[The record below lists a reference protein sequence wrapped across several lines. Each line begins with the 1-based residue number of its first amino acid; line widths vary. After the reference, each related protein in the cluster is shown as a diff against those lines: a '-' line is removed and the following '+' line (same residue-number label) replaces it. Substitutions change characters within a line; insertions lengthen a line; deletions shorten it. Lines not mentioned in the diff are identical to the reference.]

1 MKESVFLSHG
11 SVTPSLTAP
20 IRRMSLLLVVNL
32 LYLVDPETHI
42 LPYYLSLCPVGER
55 TCSSNQFTCPTWY
68 PGHPRCVPL
77 NAVCDRVNDCGDGS
91 DELNCKYDTCSSS
104 QFTCGNGAC
113 IPASYTCD
121 GSNDCLDGSDEADS
135 LCVTLQ
141 PTCSPQQYMC
151 SSGECIDLHKV
162 CNGQKDCQDNSDEK
176 GCENPCSSH
185 HLTCSHLC
193 LIAPGGQQASCECP
207 DHFIGIALGFQIQ
220 CVADCSS
227 TQFRC
232 GDNEKCVPI
241 WWKCDGQSDCGDGS
255 DEPQT
260 CPPRYCRIGQFQ
272 CRDGNCTFPGFLCDG
287 HPDCPDSSDEDAALC
302 SDHRCEVNQFQCK
315 NKKCIPVSWHCDGF
329 TDCSDGS
336 DEDAETC
343 AQKTC
348 RPGEFKCANGRCLPS
363 SYVCDAQD
371 DCGDGSDEPFETCS
385 KYQNGSGEGLVLLE
399 RLACSC
405 TFRSHLSF
413 IFLSLLSGSRIQV

>member
-1 MKESVFLSHG
+1 LLGKCVETLDIENC
-11 SVTPSLTAP
+11 TEN
-20 IRRMSLLLVVNL
+20 LLL
-32 LYLVDPETHI
+32 T
-42 LPYYLSLCPVGER
+42 ER
-55 TCSSNQFTCPTWY
+55 TPDY
-68 PGHPRCVPL
+68 L
-77 NAVCDRVNDCGDGS
+77 ACDRVNDCGDGS

-141 PTCSPQQYMC
+141 PTCSPQQ
-151 SSGECIDLHKV
+151 
-162 CNGQKDCQDNSDEK
+162 
-176 GCENPCSSH
+176 
-185 HLTCSHLC
+185 
-193 LIAPGGQQASCECP
+193 
-207 DHFIGIALGFQIQ
+207 
-220 CVADCSS
+220 
-227 TQFRC
+227 
-232 GDNEKCVPI
+232 CVPI

-302 SDHRCEVNQFQCK
+302 SMGSVHVVFCVLVGDHRCEVNQFQCK

-385 KYQNGSGEGLVLLE
+385 KYQNGSGGGLVLLE
-399 RLACSC
+399 RLARFC
-405 TFRSHLSF
+405 TFRSHLSHCF
-413 IFLSLLSGSRIQV
+413 CVNNCASLTGREPTLAPCTLEEFKCTNGHCVALAYVCDHNDNCGDHTDEMGCSE